1 MEYNQHNEFEIPPR
15 FRNITRTAIQNK
27 KPIIIG
33 IILLIILFGA
43 FFQIKPEELGVVTR
57 YGKYSRTVEP
67 GLNLKIPFVE
77 RVYKV
82 PVERQQKLEFGFRT
96 TGTASNQSS
105 YTKTNTKA
113 ESLMLTGDLNLADV
127 EWVVQYRINNPYNFL
142 FKVRDPENS
151 LRDISEASM
160 RQVVGDRTVN
170 EVLTVGRTEVASS
183 AQSMMQRLSD
193 EYSLGVKIEQVVLQD
208 VNPPDE
214 VKAAF
219 NAVNQAQQEKETLI
233 NEAKSAYNKVIPK
246 ARGQA
251 LETIQKAEGYAL
263 ERVNNAQGEVARFTD
278 LYTEYIKAP
287 EVTRRR
293 IYLETMNKVLPLLG
307 NKIITDKNGNNVL
320 PLLQMQMQNIKAPK
334 EN

>member
-1 MEYNQHNEFEIPPR
+1 
-15 FRNITRTAIQNK
+15 
-27 KPIIIG
+27 
-33 IILLIILFGA
+33 
-43 FFQIKPEELGVVTR
+43 
-57 YGKYSRTVEP
+57 
-67 GLNLKIPFVE
+67 
-77 RVYKV
+77 
-82 PVERQQKLEFGFRT
+82 
-96 TGTASNQSS
+96 
-105 YTKTNTKA
+105 
-113 ESLMLTGDLNLADV
+113 MLTGDLNLADV
-127 EWVVQYRINNPYNFL
+127 EWVVQYRIDNAYNFL

-183 AQSMMQRLSD
+183 AQAMIQRLSN

-246 ARGQA
+246 ASGQA

-263 ERVNNAQGEVARFTD
+263 ERVNNAQGEVARFND

-293 IYLETMNKVLPLLG
+293 IYLETMNKVMPLIG
-307 NKIITDKNGNNVL
+307 NKIITDKNGSNVL
-320 PLLQMQMQNIKAPK
+320 PLLQMQMQNSKAPK